1 MEIRGVDFAVHYVPN
16 LEEAVSFYR
25 DTLGLKLE
33 LHNPD
38 WNWAEFSL
46 PPITLVLFGTY
57 PGAPLANGKG
67 GTGLAL
73 AVDDIDGTVSELSGN
88 GVDVEWGPN
97 ELSTCHVAMITDPGG
112 NPIFLHKRKDGSW
125 G

>member
-1 MEIRGVDFAVHYVPN
+1 MDIRGVDFVVHYVRD

-25 DTLGLKLE
+25 DTLDLKLE
-33 LHNPD
+33 LHNPQ
-38 WNWAEFSL
+38 WNWAEFSV

-57 PGAPLANGKG
+57 KGGPLTHGKG
-67 GTGLAL
+67 GSGLAL
-73 AVDDIDGTVSELSGN
+73 AVDDFDAAIEELRRK
-88 GVDVEWGPN
+88 GVEVGWGPN

-112 NPIFLHKRKDGSW
+112 NPLFIHKRKDGSW

>member
-1 MEIRGVDFAVHYVPN
+1 MAIHGVDFVVHYVPN
-16 LEEAVSFYR
+16 LEEAVSFYQ

-46 PPITLVLFGTY
+46 SPITLVLFG
-57 PGAPLANGKG
+57 N
-67 GTGLAL
+67 
-73 AVDDIDGTVSELSGN
+73 LSGC
-88 GVDVEWGPN
+88 
-97 ELSTCHVAMITDPGG
+97 TAR
-112 NPIFLHKRKDGSW
+112 KRQRRRRARLGCRRFRRH